1 MASYKYN
8 VNFFDPAPDSEA
20 FFSTVVAPYQA
31 GQLSQ
36 LATSEAFFSV
46 QNASEWNVWSDNW
59 ESVSTNWEDLR

>member
-8 VNFFDPAPDSEA
+8 VNFVDPVSDSEA
-20 FFSTVVAPYQA
+20 FFSTVVAPYQVA
-31 GQLSQ
+31 QLSQ
-36 LATSEAFFSV
+36 QVNNEAFFSV